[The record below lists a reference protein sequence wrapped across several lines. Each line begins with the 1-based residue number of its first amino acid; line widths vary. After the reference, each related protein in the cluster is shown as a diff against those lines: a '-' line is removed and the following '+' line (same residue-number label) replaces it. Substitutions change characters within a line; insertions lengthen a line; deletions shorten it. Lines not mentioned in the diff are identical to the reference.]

1 MLSARLTPAIAGGSV
16 AGIMRDYLAHTLLSL
31 VLLPSAALAGC
42 MGQPAESNAAP
53 ATRSRATSV
62 LSTAVPSPSVPSPSV
77 PSPDS
82 AASVS
87 AGEPE
92 DTAACEELAA
102 VLGCMKNK
110 APAAERA
117 AIEAS
122 RKEVLAQLASLGP
135 SAQLACRRA
144 LRDKAEVIEKVGCV
158 AGRDSWSDGEG
169 RSYPLGDLK
178 PLADGCAKPRVG
190 LASAPRS
197 RGPLFSW
204 PWVRQTLYA
213 HPAFRVVVSAP
224 KQPGQLE
231 LTVVDGEKTLTL
243 FASCWDADTC
253 NRLAA
258 MYRGVVRSSRPVLVC
273 GEIPL
278 EGERLRAFVLPDDG
292 RWLPD
297 ENDWMAACA
306 RLNACR
312 IAIDASTEGDPGLA
326 CQRDPSKFDR
336 SCAQL
341 SSCRDV
347 VACLAR

>member
-1 MLSARLTPAIAGGSV
+1 MEVLCYRGCKVTVPEAGQVIIRARLVMGTG
-16 AGIMRDYLAHTLLSL
+16 LLCG
-31 VLLPSAALAGC
+31 ALAACNGPPVEGSEQVASSAP
-42 MGQPAESNAAP
+42 MTSMSAPGVGVAAP
-53 ATRSRATSV
+53 T
-62 LSTAVPSPSVPSPSV
+62 
-77 PSPDS
+77 
-82 AASVS
+82 AASS
-87 AGEPE
+87 SEPV
-92 DTAACEELAA
+92 DAAACEELSA

-135 SAQLACRRA
+135 SAQQACRRA
-144 LRDKAEVIEKVGCV
+144 LRDKAAVIEKVGCV
-158 AGRDSWSDGEG
+158 AGRDSWSDGVG

-178 PLADGCAKPRVG
+178 PLADGCSKPRVG

-224 KQPGQLE
+224 TQPGQLE

-258 MYRGVVRSSRPVLVC
+258 MYRGVVRSSRPVLIC

-297 ENDWMAACA
+297 ESDWMAACA

-312 IAIDASTEGDPGLA
+312 IAVDASTEGDPGLA

-341 SSCRDV
+341 PSCRDV